1 MRYLKLYEAFSS
13 NTLSK
18 LYKHLKKKN
27 ASNKSLIQ
35 FKEDMKVIA
44 KSFDIPMDK
53 ISEEDVSYISRRKA
67 LPLRSEAKNDSGIW
81 AIKFWF
87 DKDGEY
93 IGTSGTGNAKF
104 STSNAPGSGS
114 YHSKPYSKAQWDK
127 IKKSMTFGFP
137 KTGYLIPI
145 LNDEYDRLKTGD
157 EVIGC
162 LCDPEEYDDYPE
174 SRVDRL
180 VCGKIFLDGN
190 GQVYF
195 IHDDDVA
202 EGAEPRNRP
211 SEEYPDIEWGD
222 YTWSIADTNKIPGPD
237 HFNLHKVTKSDTPI
251 SYYSEKSDKEE
262 VDNEESDNPFEFN
275 LSLEEIEDNKLILSD
290 WVGNIDEKNK
300 IEKEADFAVILYVDG
315 ILSRGLKSPKEK
327 NVEREESRK
336 GAVALM
342 TDEEF
347 KKVNLERIMNK
358 VIEKIGVTPESV
370 ELKNLQK
377 VVATIMSS
385 GVSESYAFLGIITRD
400 YRSIDNF
407 SYQIKRLVS
416 CLSVEGGETMLGFV
430 YNEFA
435 KEYQRMKRQSRESYK
450 NKKAAMDVLKERV
463 ELKPLYDAIM
473 QISSKIT
480 KSILSKEIVRG
491 EDLKKLFFKF
501 GSIEDMT
508 RDDDF
513 IFTYKLRDFIEGIR
527 YATSNTENVRTK
539 VDELI
544 GEYCTLKNDKNKT
557 KLQID
562 LERIKEIES
571 YIDDIMK

>member
-27 ASNKSLIQ
+27 ASNKSLNQ
-35 FKEDMKVIA
+35 FKEDMEVIA
-44 KSFDIPMDK
+44 KSFDIPIDQ
-53 ISEEDVSYISRRKA
+53 ISDEDVSYISRRKA

-104 STSNAPGSGS
+104 VTSNVPSSGS

-145 LNDEYDRLKTGD
+145 LNDEYDQLKTGD

-162 LCDPEEYDDYPE
+162 LCDPEEYDDYVE

-202 EGAEPRNRP
+202 EGSEPRNSP

-222 YTWSIADTNKIPGPD
+222 YSWSIADTNKIPGPD

-251 SYYSEKSDKEE
+251 SYYREK
-262 VDNEESDNPFEFN
+262 VDNEDSNNPFEFN

-315 ILSRGLKSPKEK
+315 ILSRGLKSKSATSEERKEA
-327 NVEREESRK
+327 RK
-336 GAVALM
+336 GAIALM
-342 TDEEF
+342 SDEDF
-347 KKVNLERIMNK
+347 KKAN
-358 VIEKIGVTPESV
+358 IEKYLNQLVKKIGITPESV

-377 VVATIMSS
+377 VAATIMSTGIS
-385 GVSESYAFLGIITRD
+385 DSYALFSIMSRD
-400 YRSIDNF
+400 YRAIDNLA
-407 SYQIKRLVS
+407 YQLKRLISSVS
-416 CLSVEGGETMLGFV
+416 LQNPEMIKFV
-430 YNEFA
+430 YNEFVNDYRRIKKHA
-435 KEYQRMKRQSRESYK
+435 IDAYK
-450 NKKAAMDVLKERV
+450 SKKISMDMLKER
-463 ELKPLYDAIM
+463 EYLKPLYD
-473 QISSKIT
+473 
-480 KSILSKEIVRG
+480 SILRISNKISKGIVSKEITRG
-491 EDLKKLFFKF
+491 EDLKKILFKLE
-501 GSIEDMT
+501 SIESMM

-513 IFTYKLRDFIEGIR
+513 ELSRQFRDF
-527 YATSNTENVRTK
+527 SENVRYG
-539 VDELI
+539 VSDSDMVIRRLENMD
-544 GEYCTLKNDKNKT
+544 GDYSTLTNDNKT
-557 KLQID
+557 TLLEMDLKKL
-562 LERIKEIES
+562 KEIES
-571 YIDDIMK
+571 YVDDIMK

>member
-27 ASNKSLIQ
+27 ASNKSLNQ
-35 FKEDMKVIA
+35 FKEDMEVIA
-44 KSFDIPMDK
+44 KSFDIPIDQ
-53 ISEEDVSYISRRKA
+53 ISDEDVSYVSRRKA
-67 LPLRSEAKNDSGIW
+67 LPLKSEAKNDSGIW

-104 STSNAPGSGS
+104 ATSNVPNTS

-137 KTGYLIPI
+137 KTGYLIPV
-145 LNDEYDRLKTGD
+145 LHDEYDQLKDGD
-157 EVIGC
+157 EVIVC
-162 LCDPEEYDDYPE
+162 LCDSEEYDDYPD

-180 VCGKIFLDGN
+180 VCGKIFVDGN
-190 GQVYF
+190 VYV
-195 IHDDDVA
+195 IHDNNIA
-202 EGAEPRNRP
+202 EGSEPSNRP
-211 SEEYPDIEWGD
+211 SDEYPDIEWGD
-222 YTWSIADTNKIPGPD
+222 YSWSIVSINGGVGSD
-237 HFNLHKVTKSDTPI
+237 HFNLHKVIKSDTPI
-251 SYYSEKSDKEE
+251 SYYSEKNDNDEE
-262 VDNEESDNPFEFN
+262 VGNNPFEFN
-275 LSLEEIEDNKLILSD
+275 LSLEEVEDNKLILSN
-290 WVGNIDEKNK
+290 WLGNIDEKNK
-300 IEKEADFAVILYVDG
+300 IEKEADFAVILFVDE
-315 ILSRGLKSPKEK
+315 ILSRGLKSKSATSEERKEA
-327 NVEREESRK
+327 RK
-336 GAVALM
+336 DALALM

-347 KKVNLERIMNK
+347 KKVNLERIMKK
-358 VIEKIGVTPESV
+358 VVEKIGVTPESV

-385 GVSESYAFLGIITRD
+385 GISGISESYAFLGIITRD
-400 YRSIDNF
+400 YRAIDNF

-416 CLSVEGGETMLGFV
+416 CLSVEGGASMLNFV
-430 YNEFA
+430 YGEFA
-435 KEYQRMKRQSRESYK
+435 NEYRRMKRQSSESYK
-450 NKKAAMDVLKERV
+450 NKKVAMDVLKESV

-473 QISSKIT
+473 RISSKIT

-491 EDLKKLFFKF
+491 EDLKKLFFKLA
-501 GSIEDMT
+501 SIEDMT

-513 IFTYKLRDFIEGIR
+513 IFTYKLRDFIESIR
-527 YATSNTENVRTK
+527 YAASNTENVRTK

-557 KLQID
+557 KLQTD
-562 LERIKEIES
+562 LEKLKEIES